1 MSSMGLA
8 GIAKSVLGLLRIR
21 RGAELA
27 RRVRR
32 AGAPLSVWIASLVAI
47 AMILAALFAPLIAP
61 ANPLDLASYNLADSE
76 IPPRWAV
83 GGDPRFLLG
92 TDNQGRDMLSA
103 ILYGARVSLMIG
115 GGAVLLAALIGISL
129 GLVAGYA
136 GGRVDAAIM
145 RMGDVILSFPTILLA
160 LLVAGLARALIPEA
174 ANPRLA
180 PLILIAAITI
190 HEWVQ
195 YARTVRAATMVE
207 SAKDYIKAARVI
219 GFSPARIMF
228 RHILPNVMGPVLVL
242 ATINL
247 AGAVLTEATLSFLG
261 VGMPPTYPSL
271 GTLIRIGNE
280 FVFSG
285 IWWIALFPALTLV
298 ILVLAVNV
306 LGDWLRD
313 RFNPKLR
320 GRG

>member
-8 GIAKSVLGLLRIR
+8 GIAKSLMGLLRIR
-21 RGAELA
+21 RGAGLA

-47 AMILAALFAPLIAP
+47 AMILAASFAPLIAP

-76 IPPRWAV
+76 IPPRWAE

-129 GLVAGYA
+129 GLVAGYV
-136 GGRVDAAIM
+136 GGRVDAVIM